1 MKLSALMLPPYAAFH
16 TEPAVIQPG
25 KEADMVIT
33 VDGGKLPDTPDDR
46 WQFNF
51 MIEGI
56 DAPITD
62 RMVKVTVKR
71 LQ

>member
-1 MKLSALMLPPYAAFH
+1 
-16 TEPAVIQPG
+16 
-25 KEADMVIT
+25 